1 MLYLG
6 FIILKPKVM
15 KQMKKMLLVLLM
27 VAPLAFVSCDK
38 EDDKDPILGEWVYDL
53 KVTINEVTT
62 TNYNTWIFEEDNT
75 GTYDES
81 VNGDPTYNTTFT
93 WSKDG
98 DAYMVDFADEE
109 KEDISVSIDEI
120 LGTTILVDGNDTLLA
135 EKK

>member
-1 MLYLG
+1 
-6 FIILKPKVM
+6 
-15 KQMKKMLLVLLM
+15 MKKMLLVLLM
-27 VAPLAFVSCDK
+27 VVPLAFVSCDK

-62 TNYNTWIFEEDNT
+62 TNYNTWFFAEDNT

-81 VNGDPTYNTTFT
+81 VNGEPTYNATFT
-93 WSKDG
+93 WSKEG
-98 DAYMVDFADEE
+98 AAYMVDFVDEE

-120 LGTTILVDGNDTLLA
+120 LGTTILVDGNGTLLA